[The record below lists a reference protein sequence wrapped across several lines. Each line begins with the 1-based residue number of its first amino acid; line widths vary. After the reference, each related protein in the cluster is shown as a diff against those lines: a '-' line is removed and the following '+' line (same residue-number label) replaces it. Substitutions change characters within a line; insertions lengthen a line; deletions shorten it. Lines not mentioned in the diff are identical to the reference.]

1 MSSTPMPQKPS
12 SGSKTV
18 WILVLVVL
26 IAGIAIW
33 LIRGNPG
40 ESKTEVTFAEYGN
53 DYASKPDFAE
63 LEHRLPLSPQQQ
75 MTLTPQNVLAMD
87 QEKIDQIYG
96 RLTAGPIPDGA
107 WDGDL
112 SFPKGISGSKRL
124 GEIVG
129 GIKGWAADL
138 ELSKLTLLGRQLWKG
153 KVFYRDQRVLRNRI
167 DDLGLFADFFPDAAD
182 AAEVKRLAAEH
193 PTKEEQYFPAKLYCG
208 QSLLDSRRESVII
221 DYAFTDEIEG
231 YRKVPDKLA
240 GREFLVVRDEIRMV
254 RPGFYLGRA
263 YMAGAF
269 ILNFTLYNKAQAESG
284 SEAFLKGQNAPED
297 CWVGL
302 QRMAAAGK

>member
-1 MSSTPMPQKPS
+1 MSSTPMPQKQAS
-12 SGSKTV
+12 SKSRAV
-18 WILVLVVL
+18 WILILLVLVAVL
-26 IAGIAIW
+26 AYR
-33 LIRGNPG
+33 LLRPRP
-40 ESKTEVTFAEYGN
+40 STEVTFAQYGN
-53 DYASKPDFAE
+53 DYASKPDFADV
-63 LEHRLPLSPQQQ
+63 EHSFPLSPEQL
-75 MTLTPQNVLAMD
+75 MTLTPQNILALD
-87 QEKIDQIYG
+87 QEKIDQIYA

-107 WDGDL
+107 YDGDL
-112 SFPKGISGSKRL
+112 SFPKGTSGAKRL

-129 GIKGWAADL
+129 GVKGWAADL
-138 ELSKLTLLGRQLWKG
+138 ELEKLTLLGRQLWKG

-167 DDLGLFADFFPDAAD
+167 DDLGLFADFFPDKAD
-182 AAEVKRLAAEH
+182 ADEVKRLAAEH

-269 ILNFTLYNKAQAESG
+269 ILNFTLYNKALADSG
-284 SEAFLKGQNAPED
+284 SEAFLKGQPAPED

-302 QRMAAAGK
+302 QRMAAGGK

>member
-1 MSSTPMPQKPS
+1 MSSTPMPQKQSS

-18 WILVLVVL
+18 WILILLVL
-26 IAGIAIW
+26 IAVLAYW
-33 LIRGNPG
+33 FLRPHPS
-40 ESKTEVTFAEYGN
+40 ETEVTYADYGN
-53 DYASKPDFAE
+53 DYASKPDFAD
-63 LEHRLPLSPQQQ
+63 LEHRLPLSPTQL
-75 MTLTPQNVLAMD
+75 MTLTPQNVLALD

-107 WDGDL
+107 YDGDL
-112 SFPKGISGSKRL
+112 SFPKGISGTKRL
-124 GEIVG
+124 GEVVG
-129 GIKGWAADL
+129 GVKGWAADL
-138 ELSKLTLLGRQLWKG
+138 ELTKLTLLGRQLWKG

-167 DDLGLFADFFPDAAD
+167 DDLGLFADFFPDPAD

-269 ILNFTLYNKAQAESG
+269 ILNFTLYNKTLADAG
-284 SEAFLKGQNAPED
+284 SDAFLKGQYPPED

-302 QRMAAAGK
+302 QRMAAGGK